1 MQGLDKNMY
10 QFALL
15 VLVNAFVGAMLG
27 LERSIMP
34 NFGKQEFGINANTAL
49 LSFIIAFGISKS
61 LSNYAVAQLSK
72 KLSRKTILIIG
83 WIAALP
89 VPFLLMYAPSWNWV
103 IAANVLLGINQGLA
117 WSATVIM
124 KIDLVGSKNRGLAM
138 GINEFAGYLSVGLAT
153 WLASSIALDYGYA
166 FFPFIPGVIFSIAG
180 LLTTVFLVK
189 DTTHFVNAESL
200 TSKVPLLQNVWKET
214 TWKHQNLGSVTIN
227 GLVNNLNDGVV
238 WGLLPVLLMQKGYGI
253 GQIGIIAGIYPAVW
267 GISQLFTGKLGDTH
281 CKKQI
286 ITSGMFLQTLA
297 IIILALSGSLSFL
310 IFAAVL
316 LGFGTALV
324 YPNFLSVVAEGTHP
338 TQRAESLSIFRL
350 WRDSGYVFGAIL
362 SGILADSFGIA
373 NALFIVAA
381 ITAAA
386 GMIANR
392 RMCCTNKL
400 FWKSDYCVPVEI

>member
-1 MQGLDKNMY
+1 MQGLHKNRY

-15 VLVNAFVGAMLG
+15 VLVNAFVGAMVG

-34 NFGKQEFGINANTAL
+34 NFGKLEFGINANTAL
-49 LSFIIAFGISKS
+49 MSFIIAFGISKS

-72 KLSRKTILIIG
+72 TLSRKTILIIG
-83 WIAALP
+83 WLAALP
-89 VPFLLMYAPSWNWV
+89 VPFLLMYAPNWNWV
-103 IAANVLLGINQGLA
+103 IAANILLGINQGLA

-138 GINEFAGYLSVGLAT
+138 GINEFAGYLSVGLAA

-180 LLTTVFLVK
+180 LLTTIFLVK

-214 TWKHQNLGSVTIN
+214 SWKHQNLGSVTLN

-238 WGLLPVLLMQKGYGI
+238 WGLLPVLLMQKGFGI

-267 GISQLFTGKLGDTH
+267 GISQLFTGKLGDSH

-286 ITSGMFLQTLA
+286 ITSGMFLQALA
-297 IIILALSGSLSFL
+297 IIIMAMAISLSFL
-310 IFAAVL
+310 IFASVL
-316 LGFGTALV
+316 LGLGTALV
-324 YPNFLSVVAEGTHP
+324 YPNFLSVVAEWTHP
-338 TQRAESLSIFRL
+338 SQRAESLSIFRL

-362 SGILADSFGIA
+362 SGILADAFGII

-381 ITAAA
+381 ITAIA

-400 FWKSDYCVPVEI
+400 FWNSDYCVPVY

>member
-1 MQGLDKNMY
+1 MQGLDKNRY

-27 LERSIMP
+27 LERSIMSD
-34 NFGKQEFGINANTAL
+34 FGKLEFGINANTAL
-49 LSFIIAFGISKS
+49 MSFIIAFGISKS

-89 VPFLLMYAPSWNWV
+89 VPFLLMYAQNWNWV
-103 IAANVLLGINQGLA
+103 IAANILLGLNQGLA

-138 GINEFAGYLSVGLAT
+138 GINEFAGYLSVGLAA

-189 DTTHFVNAESL
+189 DTTHFVNAESV

-286 ITSGMFLQTLA
+286 ITSGMFMQALA
-297 IIILALSGSLSFL
+297 IIMIALAGSLSL
-310 IFAAVL
+310 LVLASVL

-324 YPNFLSVVAEGTHP
+324 YPNFLSVIAEGTHP
-338 TQRAESLSIFRL
+338 SQRAESLSIFRL

-362 SGILADSFGIA
+362 SGILADSFGIV

-381 ITAAA
+381 ITATA

-400 FWKSDYCVPVEI
+400 FWKSDYCVPVY

>member
-1 MQGLDKNMY
+1 MQGLDKNRY

-72 KLSRKTILIIG
+72 KLSRKTILVIG

-89 VPFLLMYAPSWNWV
+89 VPFLLMYAQNWNWV
-103 IAANVLLGINQGLA
+103 IAANILLGLNQGLA

-138 GINEFAGYLSVGLAT
+138 GINEFAGYLSVGLAA

-189 DTTHFVNAESL
+189 DTTHFVNAESV

-238 WGLLPVLLMQKGYGI
+238 WGLLPVLLMQKDYGI

-286 ITSGMFLQTLA
+286 ITSGMFMQALA
-297 IIILALSGSLSFL
+297 IIMIALAGSLSL
-310 IFAAVL
+310 LVLASVL

-324 YPNFLSVVAEGTHP
+324 YPNFLSVIAEGTHP
-338 TQRAESLSIFRL
+338 SQRAESLSIFRL

-362 SGILADSFGIA
+362 SGILADSFGIV

-381 ITAAA
+381 ITATA